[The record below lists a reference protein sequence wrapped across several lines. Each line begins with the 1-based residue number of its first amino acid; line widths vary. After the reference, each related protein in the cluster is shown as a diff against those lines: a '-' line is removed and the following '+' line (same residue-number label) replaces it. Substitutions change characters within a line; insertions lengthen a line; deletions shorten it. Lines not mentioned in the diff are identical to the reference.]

1 MKVFLIL
8 LALFL
13 AVCWI
18 WLAYEIKNAPTLKE
32 QVEEG
37 QKDFIDEKSH
47 IPFDTIKSESNDF
60 TRNAKGETVEL

>member
-1 MKVFLIL
+1 M
-8 LALFL
+8 
-13 AVCWI
+13 
-18 WLAYEIKNAPTLKE
+18 AYEIKNAPTLKE